1 MEINIE
7 EVKKNSDNKQYILQ
21 VVKEQGKML
30 EFASEKLQDDEEVV
44 KTALMQDG
52 ESLEF
57 ASNRLKGK
65 KDIVLLAIKTAPWT
79 AFYAS

>member
-1 MEINIE
+1 
-7 EVKKNSDNKQYILQ
+7 
-21 VVKEQGKML
+21 ML

-57 ASNRLKGK
+57 ANNRLKAK
-65 KDIVLLAIKTAPWT
+65 KIL
-79 AFYAS
+79 Y